1 MTNSQHGPVHLRFA
15 LGSLLACVMLSG
27 AGAYVG
33 GILAET
39 RALEA
44 AGASAAASA
53 GPEIAAAYAR
63 GGRASAQ
70 LQMVAKAALAGPVES
85 IRVLN
90 PQGEALFSAG
100 DATVAASA
108 PVVEPGHT
116 AVRLRDGDIVAYYG
130 DDAAIIELRLS
141 KSSAANAASSAR
153 MEVWALWGVAGALLF
168 VVLQPLH
175 WWVSRRVY
183 RDHAWLSFLF
193 RHSQGLRASLDLQ
206 DVLGR
211 VVHDATA
218 VAHGAFGFV
227 ALVEQE
233 GSEQSADVV
242 LSATYDRA
250 QGFVSQH
257 SRKVD
262 DWFLRRVIATRAV
275 VVADALRGPYQTL
288 FGYEPVASPA
298 ALACVPLVLR
308 ERVVGVLGVMRESAR
323 PFTDDEVQKIMALG
337 EQAVMPVEQAL
348 LFSKVQSYANELEIS
363 YDSTL
368 KALMAALDTKDQETE
383 GHAERVARLTVAVAR
398 HIGIPE
404 ERLQDIERGALLH
417 DVGKIGVPD
426 HVLRKDDSLDEGE
439 WEAMRRHP
447 LLAGLMVSKI
457 GFLEGA
463 LPILLYHHERYDG
476 GGYPFGLSGERIPIE
491 VRIFSV
497 VDAYD
502 AMTSDRPYRRA
513 MNHEEAMEEIRRNAG
528 SQFDPTVVE
537 AFERAMTELDLS
549 AIWPPERRRIVEGE
563 HTEHEE
569 AA

>member
-1 MTNSQHGPVHLRFA
+1 VTKSLHRPVHLRFV
-15 LGSLLACVMLSG
+15 LGSLLTCLTLSA
-27 AGAYVG
+27 AGAYLG
-33 GILAET
+33 GAIAEE

-44 AGASAAASA
+44 AGASAAAAA
-53 GPEIAAAYAR
+53 GPQLAAAFESGGPGGAGLQSAAR
-63 GGRASAQ
+63 AVLDGPAESVRI
-70 LQMVAKAALAGPVES
+70 LDAAGDEVF
-85 IRVLN
+85 R
-90 PQGEALFSAG
+90 AG
-100 DATVAASA
+100 DASLAASPPPDA
-108 PVVEPGHT
+108 RAGET
-116 AVRLRDGDIVAYYG
+116 AVRLHGGEIVAYYG
-130 DDAAIIELRLS
+130 AGKAIVELRLS
-141 KSSAANAASSAR
+141 TASAAGAASSAR
-153 MEVWALWGVAGALLF
+153 LGVWGVSAAAGALTF
-168 VVLQPLH
+168 AVLQAVY
-175 WWVSRRVY
+175 WWVSRKVY
-183 RDHAWLSFLF
+183 RDHAWLSFLL
-193 RHSQGLRASLDLQ
+193 RHSQDLRASLDLQ

-227 ALVEQE
+227 ALVEKPE
-233 GSEQSADVV
+233 SDIV

-257 SRKVD
+257 RRKVD

-298 ALACVPLVLR
+298 ALVCAPLALHQ
-308 ERVVGVLGVMRESAR
+308 RVVGVLGVMRDPGH
-323 PFTDDEVQKIMALG
+323 PFTDEEVQKVVALG

-348 LFSKVQSYANELEIS
+348 LFSKVQSYASELEIS

-398 HIGIPE
+398 HMGVPE
-404 ERLQDIERGALLH
+404 ERLLDIERGALLH

-426 HVLRKDDSLDEGE
+426 HVLRKTDALDDGE

-476 GGYPFGLSGERIPIE
+476 GGYPFGLSGDRIPLE
-491 VRIFSV
+491 VRIFSI

-513 MNHEEAMEEIRRNAG
+513 MSHEEAMEEIRRNAG
-528 SQFDPTVVE
+528 TQFDPVVVE
-537 AFERAMTELDLS
+537 GFERAMAELDLS
-549 AIWPPERRRIVEGE
+549 AIWPSARGRTVEGE
-563 HTEHEE
+563 HAEHEE

>member
-1 MTNSQHGPVHLRFA
+1 APAAARPG
-15 LGSLLACVMLSG
+15 LAPG
-27 AGAYVG
+27 
-33 GILAET
+33 ET
-39 RALEA
+39 RV
-44 AGASAAASA
+44 
-53 GPEIAAAYAR
+53 R
-63 GGRASAQ
+63 D
-70 LQMVAKAALAGPVES
+70 
-85 IRVLN
+85 
-90 PQGEALFSAG
+90 QG
-100 DATVAASA
+100 
-108 PVVEPGHT
+108 
-116 AVRLRDGDIVAYYG
+116 GDIVAYYG
-130 DDAAIIELRLS
+130 DDSAVIELRIPESL
-141 KSSAANAASSAR
+141 AGGAASSAR
-153 MEVWALWGVAGALLF
+153 LGVWAMSAAAGGFMFA
-168 VVLQPLH
+168 VLQPVY

-193 RHSQGLRASLDLQ
+193 RHSQDLRSSLDLQ

-218 VAHGAFGFV
+218 VARGTFGFV
-227 ALVEQE
+227 ALVEE
-233 GSEQSADVV
+233 PDSDIV
-242 LSATYDRA
+242 LSATFDRA

-257 SRKVD
+257 RRKVD
-262 DWFLRRVIATRAV
+262 DWFLRRVIATRTV
-275 VVADALRGPYQTL
+275 VVADALRGPYQPM
-288 FGYEPVASPA
+288 FGYEPVPSPA
-298 ALACVPLVLR
+298 ALVCAPLALHQ
-308 ERVVGVLGVMRESAR
+308 RVVGVLGVMRESAR
-323 PFTDDEVQKIMALG
+323 PFTDDEVQKVVALG

-348 LFSKVQSYANELEIS
+348 LFSKVQSYASELEIS

-398 HIGIPE
+398 HMGFPE
-404 ERLQDIERGALLH
+404 ERLLDIERGALLH

-426 HVLRKDDSLDEGE
+426 HVLRKADTLDEGE

-476 GGYPFGLSGERIPIE
+476 GGYPFGLSGDRIPLE

-513 MNHEEAMEEIRRNAG
+513 MTHEEAMQEIRRNAG
-528 SQFDPTVVE
+528 TQFDPGVVE
-537 AFERAMTELDLS
+537 AFERAMAELDLS
-549 AIWPPERRRIVEGE
+549 AIWPSARGRIVEGE
-563 HTEHEE
+563 HAEREE